1 MTSATPADSHWLQTP
16 IDNERDHV
24 RGDLSAPG
32 AVTILLYGD
41 YLCPYCRKLRPVI
54 RALKEAAGDR
64 LVYVYRHF
72 PNEKAHPGT
81 TFISRATEAVC
92 RQGRFWEMH
101 DWLYD
106 NPAPNRQQLLDFI
119 RSLGVDMDQFAH
131 DVESDDVAARVEHD
145 LEDGRHNGVT
155 GTPTIFIDGLR
166 YDGAWDFHS
175 LMEALDQPVAARVQR
190 SARAFASLPASGGL
204 ALLIAAA
211 LALAVANS
219 PLAGLY
225 HSFVTAPFGVGT
237 PGSLLSMPVA
247 EWSSEGLLAIFFL
260 LVGLDI
266 RKELTTGSLTDVRA
280 AILPVVAAFGGLLV
294 PAGVYLLLNRG
305 PTASGWSVPTATDI
319 AFALGI
325 LALFG
330 AHIPA
335 SLRVFV
341 AAFAV
346 VDDVLSVLTLAIF
359 YPHGFSVV
367 WIGVG
372 AVMIAALY
380 ALNRSRVYTAWPYVV
395 ATVVLWIA
403 LHLAGIH
410 GALAGVVLAAFLPTR
425 PTPRVGPLLA
435 QAATALVT
443 LETEQKESKA
453 NGTEQQRLEE
463 EAVWDWASRNLSAAS
478 DRLLSPADRVE
489 RAVSPWTAYFVLP
502 LFAFTAT
509 GIGLRVDFS
518 APGSIAVIM
527 GVILG
532 LAIGKP
538 LGISL
543 ASWIAIRSRIA
554 IAPEGISPRNFIGVA
569 CLCGIGDT
577 VSLLLADQAFPDP
590 SIAAV
595 AKIGVLIGSILAA
608 ILGAVILAVRLPSL
622 SITAE
627 SEAPTAV

>member
-1 MTSATPADSHWLQTP
+1 MTYTTPADSHWLQVP
-16 IDNERDHV
+16 VDAERDHV
-24 RGDLSAPG
+24 RGELSAPG
-32 AVTILLYGD
+32 AVTLLLYGD
-41 YLCPYCRKLRPVI
+41 YLCPFCRRLRPVI
-54 RALKEAAGDR
+54 RSLREALGER

-72 PNEKAHPGT
+72 PNEKAHPGA
-81 TFISRATEAVC
+81 TFIARATEAVC

-106 NPAPNRQQLLDFI
+106 KPAPTREQLLAFI
-119 RSLGVDMDQFAH
+119 KSLGVEMEQFAR
-131 DVESDDVAARVEHD
+131 DVESPEIAARVERD
-145 LEDGRHNGVT
+145 LMDGRHNGVT

-166 YDGAWDFHS
+166 YDGAWDYHS
-175 LMEALDQPVAARVQR
+175 LLEAVDQPVAARVQR

-219 PLAGLY
+219 PLASLY
-225 HSFVTAPFGVGT
+225 HTFVTAPFGIGT
-237 PGSLLSMPVA
+237 PQALLSMPIA
-247 EWSSEGLLAIFFL
+247 EWSSEGLLAVFFL
-260 LVGLDI
+260 LVGLEI
-266 RKELTTGSLTDVRA
+266 RAELTTGSLTDVRA
-280 AILPVVAAFGGLLV
+280 AILPVVAAFGGMIV
-294 PAGVYLLLNRG
+294 PAAIYLLINRG

-359 YPHGFSVV
+359 YPRGFSLT
-367 WIGVG
+367 WIAVG

-380 ALNRSRVYTAWPYVV
+380 ALNRSRVYSAWPYIV
-395 ATVVLWIA
+395 ATVVLWVA
-403 LHLAGIH
+403 LHLSGIH

-425 PTPRVGPLLA
+425 PTPLVSPLLA
-435 QAATALVT
+435 QAATALAT
-443 LETEQKESKA
+443 LETEQKETAKTQGSEK
-453 NGTEQQRLEE
+453 QRLEE
-463 EAVWDWASRNLSAAS
+463 EAVWDWASRNLSAATG
-478 DRLLSPADRVE
+478 RLLSPADRVE

-518 APGSIAVIM
+518 APGSVAVIM

-543 ASWIAIRSRIA
+543 ASWLAIRTGIA
-554 IAPEGISPRNFIGVA
+554 IAPEGISARNFIGVA

-577 VSLLLADQAFPDP
+577 VSLLLADQAFADP
-590 SIAAV
+590 TVAAV
-595 AKIGVLIGSILAA
+595 AKIGVLIGSVLAA
-608 ILGAVILAVRLPSL
+608 ILGAAILAVRLPST

-627 SEAPTAV
+627 APTGT